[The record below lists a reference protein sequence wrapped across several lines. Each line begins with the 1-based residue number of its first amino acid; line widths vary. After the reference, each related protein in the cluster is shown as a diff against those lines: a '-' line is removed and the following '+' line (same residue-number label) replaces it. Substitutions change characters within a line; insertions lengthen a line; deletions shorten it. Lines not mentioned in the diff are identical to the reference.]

1 MLAPTCQS
9 LFHQIITSP
18 FHYFIRSCY
27 SSGIAYGL
35 PTLPTFSNKFNF
47 PSNFNQLHRKILFHQ
62 IMLPLIYAS
71 TMPNTPRLCK
81 VFRQRVKNSDTSIV
95 ISRSYVHFISS
106 LQHHFI
112 NYVKISDNHAGMFI
126 ALVSIGME
134 YAIRSREI
142 ILICAHQLAAVH

>member
-1 MLAPTCQS
+1 MLAPTCQP
-9 LFHQIITSP
+9 LFNQIITSP
-18 FHYFIRSCY
+18 FHYYICSCY
-27 SSGIAYGL
+27 VFVIAYGL

-47 PSNFNQLHRKILFHQ
+47 PNNFNQLHRKILFHQ
-62 IMLPLIYAS
+62 IMLPLNHTTS
-71 TMPNTPRLCK
+71 MPNTPRLCK

-95 ISRSYVHFISS
+95 ISRSYVRFINS
-106 LQHHFI
+106 LQHYLI

-126 ALVSIGME
+126 AMASTGME